1 MKKRIY
7 FLALLFPL
15 LTGCDDFFTPNT
27 DDALL
32 EKDYIGT
39 SYELYT
45 GYMGLAAC
53 VQDVVDQA
61 MFLEGLRGDL
71 LEPTTNASIDMWDV
85 YNYKDLQTP
94 FTDNELADPKGF
106 YALIMNSNDYLK
118 HVFEYRE
125 QYPTVLSD
133 SDYKG
138 IIGGALR
145 YKAWAYLMLAKIYG
159 EAVYLDDPLATYQDL
174 SQYPVLK
181 FDQLI
186 DKCISLVE
194 NGMNGI
200 NGKGDIRWSTVL
212 YPGQSDSPE
221 SLEWN
226 RICPTPECLLAELY
240 LYKTKKEN
248 SADENAVYYQKV
260 WDNCVSIIRTGG
272 EQEASFTLNKSKY
285 EGSWSQLFSTT
296 TYNRQDHISV
306 AFYDY
311 SKKQTNR
318 VIEYFSNTYPNKYYL
333 RPAVTA
339 VTRWEISGANDQKNR
354 GINKSYKE
362 STEGLIFYKF
372 LGAHTTSDYIY
383 RNDVPLC
390 YYKAADIHLWLAE
403 ACAGLGRYREALQFL
418 NGQSSARQN
427 FGSLYNK
434 ATNTFSPPFSD
445 YPVCL
450 YQCVGKE
457 SQLNCQG
464 VRGRIA
470 APALGEWILGEDE
483 ETNEVIVEPEYA
495 HWMVDSLLVEESRLE
510 SAGEAR
516 TYYTM
521 LRSVRR
527 WGDKARKIWADKVA
541 EKYVTATSVGS
552 NLETS
557 DENWFIR
564 YDLKLN
570 K

>member
-1 MKKRIY
+1 MKKKIY

-15 LTGCDDFFTPNT
+15 LSGCDDFFAPNT
-27 DDALL
+27 DDTLL

-71 LEPTTNASIDMWDV
+71 LEPTTNAPVEMWDV
-85 YNYKDLQTP
+85 YNYKDLQQP
-94 FTDNELADPKGF
+94 FSDNALADPKGF
-106 YALIMNSNDYLK
+106 YAVILNSNDYLE
-118 HVFEYRE
+118 HVFEYKE
-125 QYPTVLSD
+125 KYPTVLST
-133 SDYKG
+133 SDYNG
-138 IIGGALR
+138 I
-145 YKAWAYLMLAKIYG
+145 
-159 EAVYLDDPLATYQDL
+159 
-174 SQYPVLK
+174 
-181 FDQLI
+181 I
-186 DKCISLVE
+186 DKCIDLIE
-194 NGMNGI
+194 TGMNGV
-200 NGKGDIRWSTVL
+200 NGKGDIRWSNTL
-212 YPGQSDSPE
+212 YPGQGDSPE

-248 SADENAVYYQKV
+248 TDEENAVYYQKV

-272 EQEASFTLNKSKY
+272 TQEASFTLNKSKY

-296 TYNRQDHISV
+296 SYNRQDHISV

-311 SKKQTNR
+311 SKKQTNH

-333 RPAVTA
+333 RPAAAA
-339 VTRWEISGANDQKNR
+339 VTRWEKSGANDQKYR

-434 ATNTFSPPFSD
+434 NANMFDPPFSD
-445 YPVCL
+445 YPICL

-464 VRGRIA
+464 VRGRVNV
-470 APALGEWILGEDE
+470 PAVGEWILGEDE
-483 ETNEVIVEPEYA
+483 TTNDVIVEPEYA

-521 LRSVRR
+521 LRSARR

-541 EKYVTATSVGS
+541 EKYTTATSVGS
-552 NLETS
+552 NLEATE
-557 DENWFIR
+557 ENWFIK

>member
-15 LTGCDDFFTPNT
+15 LSGCDDFFTPES
-27 DDALL
+27 DDKLL
-32 EKDYIGT
+32 EKEYIGT

-71 LEPTTNASIDMWDV
+71 LEPTTNAPVDMWDV
-85 YNYKDLQTP
+85 YNYKDQANP

-106 YALIMNSNDYLK
+106 YALIMNCNDYLQ
-118 HVFEYRE
+118 HVFEYKE
-125 QYPTVLSD
+125 QYPTVLSV
-133 SDYKG
+133 SDYNG

-159 EAVYLDDPLATYQDL
+159 EAVYLDNPLASSTDL
-174 SQYPVLK
+174 NQFPLLK
-181 FDQLI
+181 FDALI
-186 DKCISLVE
+186 DKCIDLIE
-194 NGMNGI
+194 NGTNGV
-200 NGKGDIRWSTVL
+200 NGKGDIRWSTNL
-212 YPGQSDSPE
+212 YPGQGDSPE

-248 SADENAVYYQKV
+248 SQEQNRIYYQKV
-260 WDNCVSIIRTGG
+260 WDNCISIIRAGG
-272 EQEASFTLNKSKY
+272 VEASFQLNKSKY
-285 EGSWSQLFSTT
+285 ESSWSQLFSTT
-296 TYNRQDHISV
+296 AYNRQDHIAV

-311 SKKQTNR
+311 SKKQTNH

-333 RPAVTA
+333 RPATNA
-339 VTRWEISGANDQKNR
+339 VTRWEESGANDQKFR
-354 GINKSYKE
+354 GLNKSYKE

-372 LGAHTTSDYIY
+372 LGGHTTSDYIY

-403 ACAGLGRYREALQFL
+403 ACAGLGRYREALLLL
-418 NGQSSARQN
+418 NGQSSSRQN

-434 ATNTFSPPFSD
+434 ITSTFAPPFTE
-445 YPVCL
+445 YPTSL
-450 YQCVGKE
+450 YACVGKE

-464 VRGRIA
+464 VRGRVA
-470 APALGEWILGEDE
+470 VPAVGEWILGENE

-495 HWMVDSLLVEESRLE
+495 HWMIDSLLVEESRLE

-521 LRSVRR
+521 LRSSKR
-527 WGDKARKIWADKVA
+527 WGDNARKVWADKVA
-541 EKYVTATSVGS
+541 RKYTIASSVGAH
-552 NLETS
+552 LEAS